1 MRRVEWSPRALHE
14 WENTVRYIFREFG
27 RKAAEEFEQNIIK
40 WEERIAVNPKLA
52 HQELLLKDRNKI
64 YRSLIVSKH
73 SKLIFY
79 VENEVVYIV
88 DLWDMR
94 RNPARLYNRID

>member
-1 MRRVEWSPRALHE
+1 MRVEWSRRALCE

-27 RKAAEEFEQNIIK
+27 RKAAEEFEQEIAR
-40 WEERIAVNPKLA
+40 WEIRIAVNPELA
-52 HQELLLKDRNKI
+52 HQEPLLKGRSRL
-64 YRSLIVSKH
+64 YRGLIVSKY

-79 VENEVVYIV
+79 VEGEVVYIA

-94 RNPARLYNRID
+94 REPSQLYKRIK

>member
-1 MRRVEWSPRALHE
+1 MRVEWSRRALHE

-27 RKAAEEFEQNIIK
+27 RIAAEEFEKDIAR
-40 WEERIAVNPKLA
+40 WEARIALNPELA
-52 HQELLLKDRNKI
+52 HQEPLLKNRSKL
-64 YRSLIVSKH
+64 YRGLIVSKH

-79 VENEVVYIV
+79 VEQDVVYIA

-94 RNPARLYNRID
+94 REPSRLSKRLK

>member
-1 MRRVEWSPRALHE
+1 MRVEWSPCALRE

-27 RKAAEEFEQNIIK
+27 RKAAEEFEQDIAK
-40 WEERIAVNPKLA
+40 WESRITINPELA
-52 HQELLLKDRNKI
+52 HQELLLKDRIKL
-64 YRSLIVSKH
+64 YRGLIVSKH

-79 VENEVVYIV
+79 VEDEVVYIA

-94 RNPARLYNRID
+94 REPSRLSRRLK

>member
-1 MRRVEWSPRALHE
+1 MRIEWSPRALRE

-27 RKAAEEFEQNIIK
+27 RKAAEEFEQDIAK
-40 WEERIAVNPKLA
+40 WESRIAINPELA
-52 HQELLLKDRNKI
+52 HQEPLLKERTKL
-64 YRSLIVSKH
+64 YRGLIVSRH

-79 VENEVVYIV
+79 VEDEVVYIA

-94 RNPARLYNRID
+94 REPSRLSRRLK

>member
-1 MRRVEWSPRALHE
+1 MRIEWSHCALRE

-27 RKAAEEFEQNIIK
+27 KKAAEKFEQDIAK
-40 WEERIAVNPKLA
+40 WEKRIALNPEMA
-52 HQELLLKDRNKI
+52 HQEPILKDRNKL
-64 YRSLIVSKH
+64 YRGVIVSKH

-79 VENEVVYIV
+79 VENDVIYIA

-94 RNPARLYNRID
+94 REPSQLCKHIE

>member
-1 MRRVEWSPRALHE
+1 MRVEWSRRALCE

-27 RKAAEEFEQNIIK
+27 RKAAEKLEQDILR
-40 WEERIAVNPKLA
+40 WEERIAVNPELA
-52 HQELLLKDRNKI
+52 HQEPLLKNRAKL
-64 YRSLIVSKH
+64 YRGLIVSKH

-79 VENEVVYIV
+79 VEKEVVYIA

-94 RNPARLYNRID
+94 REPSRLSRHLK